1 MKYTEL
7 CAQAEKAL
15 EGVTEGPWDA
25 NGSAVNTKPDES
37 AVSVCV
43 SMGTRNRREAEANAR
58 FIAFTRAWVPAAAAA
73 IRELEAERD
82 AVAEAWEAFKAAN
95 TTDDHFAAVE
105 RLDALLAAIR
115 KGATP

>member
-1 MKYTEL
+1 MKYTDL
-7 CAQAEKAL
+7 CVEADQAL
-15 EGVTEGPWDA
+15 QGVIKGPWDA

-73 IRELEAERD
+73 IR
-82 AVAEAWEAFKAAN
+82 
-95 TTDDHFAAVE
+95 
-105 RLDALLAAIR
+105 